1 MKKNIRQTKPA
12 AAAKNI
18 RSCNLDLEIKA
29 ATTEDAQLLVDI
41 YNKAFYEDFVIYG
54 QCPGYG
60 RTVDDM
66 IKSINETSKYIACVG
81 SNAVGAISVL
91 KKDDGLYYLGALC
104 VIPEYQRQGIG
115 YKLLEF
121 IKEQNKDWKKIE
133 LVTPADKEKNVS
145 FYTKKCGFTI
155 DGEEMDGS
163 IKLYHFSLTNE
174 RQLVKEEKDEN
185 KRSNNR
191 TAERFY

>member
-1 MKKNIRQTKPA
+1 MDIQ
-12 AAAKNI
+12 
-18 RSCNLDLEIKA
+18 IKA
-29 ATTEDAQLLVDI
+29 ATIEDAELLVNI

-104 VIPEYQRQGIG
+104 VIPEYQRMGIG

-121 IKEQNKDWKKIE
+121 FKDQNKDWKTIE
-133 LVTPADKEKNVS
+133 LVTPADKE
-145 FYTKKCGFTI
+145 
-155 DGEEMDGS
+155 
-163 IKLYHFSLTNE
+163 
-174 RQLVKEEKDEN
+174 
-185 KRSNNR
+185 
-191 TAERFY
+191 

>member
-1 MKKNIRQTKPA
+1 M
-12 AAAKNI
+12 
-18 RSCNLDLEIKA
+18 DLEIKA

-66 IKSINETSKYIACVG
+66 IKSIKETSKYIAYIG
-81 SNAVGAISVL
+81 STAVGAISVSE
-91 KKDDGLYYLGALC
+91 KDDSLYYLGALC
-104 VIPEYQRQGIG
+104 VIPKYQRKGIG

-133 LVTPADKEKNVS
+133 LVTPADKEKNIN

-163 IKLYHFSLTNE
+163 VKLYHFSLTNE
-174 RQLVKEEKDEN
+174 
-185 KRSNNR
+185 
-191 TAERFY
+191 

>member
-1 MKKNIRQTKPA
+1 M
-12 AAAKNI
+12 
-18 RSCNLDLEIKA
+18 DLEIKA

-60 RTVDDM
+60 KSVSDM
-66 IKSINETSKYIACVG
+66 IKSINETSKYIAYVG
-81 SNAVGAISVL
+81 LAAVGAISFL

-104 VIPEYQRQGIG
+104 VIPEYQRKGIG
-115 YKLLEF
+115 HKLLEF

-163 IKLYHFSLTNE
+163 VRIYHFSLN
-174 RQLVKEEKDEN
+174 KDCSHN
-185 KRSNNR
+185 
-191 TAERFY
+191 